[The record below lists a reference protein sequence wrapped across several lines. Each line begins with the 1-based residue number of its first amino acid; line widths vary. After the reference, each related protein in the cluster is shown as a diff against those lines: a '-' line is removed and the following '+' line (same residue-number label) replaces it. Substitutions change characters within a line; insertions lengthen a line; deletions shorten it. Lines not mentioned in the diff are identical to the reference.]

1 MISLVVARQE
11 DQVITNI
18 LSLIV
23 SILYCKREREKR
35 GRERERDR
43 EGRERSGVCF
53 QEMDILQAKDF
64 AHTPLKLFCHV
75 FPFFSIARPSTLH
88 INVQFGTKGCQQFV
102 MLEWR
107 V

>member
-35 GRERERDR
+35 GRERERGK
-43 EGRERSGVCF
+43 EEKEVEFVS
-53 QEMDILQAKDF
+53 KKW
-64 AHTPLKLFCHV
+64 TFCK
-75 FPFFSIARPSTLH
+75 PRTLH
-88 INVQFGTKGCQQFV
+88 T
-102 MLEWR
+102 LH
-107 V
+107 